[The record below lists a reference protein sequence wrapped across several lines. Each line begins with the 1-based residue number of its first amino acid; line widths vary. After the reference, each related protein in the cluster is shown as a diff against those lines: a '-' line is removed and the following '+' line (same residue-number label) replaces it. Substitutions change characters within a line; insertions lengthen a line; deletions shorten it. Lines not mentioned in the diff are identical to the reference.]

1 MSTDINFSRALI
13 SKIIQSAR
21 FLGALLSK
29 IRGPLMKLAV
39 PLEKN
44 ILAPLGITAA
54 ASAIDSEIQK
64 KMHGSG
70 CLSDSQTSQTKN
82 FNNFKHTN
90 VWHNKNYS
98 SS

>member
-39 PLEKN
+39 P
-44 ILAPLGITAA
+44 AA

-70 CLSDSQTSQTKN
+70 CLSDSQTSQTNN

-90 VWHNKNYS
+90 LWHNKNYS